1 MDLNLMYLIQ
11 NMSFFQYFIFIIQL
25 DLKIIVFQS
34 IHLFSFMDKITDY
47 VLITVVF
54 VSISF
59 LLGLFLLMV
68 TMFVYLNL

>member
-47 VLITVVF
+47 VLITVVI

-59 LLGLFLLMV
+59 LLGLFLFMV

>member
-34 IHLFSFMDKITDY
+34 IHLFSFMDKIKDY
-47 VLITVVF
+47 VLITVVI

-59 LLGLFLLMV
+59 LLGLFLFMV